1 MKNPTSRLRA
11 TGFTLI
17 ELLVVIAIIA
27 ILAGMLLPALS
38 KAKAKAFTAQ
48 CLNNHKQMATAF
60 LVYAADN
67 DDRYVAGF
75 YAANE
80 ALTTNN
86 TVWFKL
92 LLPYLGNNTNVY
104 RCKAHLDTNQR
115 YAWLPYVV
123 DYVVNAH
130 IIRGGGNT
138 IVALRTS
145 QVQSPA
151 DFIVTTEDS
160 RTMNNFNWHA
170 RDFDWT
176 RTHYNYQ
183 STYGVGLT
191 RHNNSALF
199 GMADGHAEQQRMPAR
214 DAGAPSPDIPDYGP
228 IGDSKFG
235 TPLWPRTS
243 ANKVFVRMD
252 STADPVGGNVLFGF

>member
-1 MKNPTSRLRA
+1 MKPPARQFHTA
-11 TGFTLI
+11 AFTLI

-38 KAKAKAFTAQ
+38 KAKAKAYSTQ
-48 CLNNHKQMATAF
+48 CLNNHKQMALAF
-60 LVYAADN
+60 LVYAGDY
-67 DDRYVAGF
+67 DDRYIAGT
-75 YAANE
+75 YAANQQ
-80 ALTTNN
+80 LQLNSDI
-86 TVWFKL
+86 WFKL
-92 LLPYLGNNTNVY
+92 LLPYVGNNTNVY
-104 RCKAHLDTNQR
+104 RCRAHFDNGQR
-115 YAWLPYVV
+115 YTYLPHLV

-130 IIRGGGNT
+130 IIRPSAT
-138 IVALRTS
+138 ALRTA
-145 QVQSPA
+145 QVQTPA

-191 RHNNSALF
+191 RHANSALF
-199 GMADGHAEQQRMPAR
+199 GMADGHSEQNKMPAR
-214 DAGAPSPDIPDYGP
+214 DPVAPTPDIADYGP

-235 TPLWPRTS
+235 PPLWPRTS
-243 ANKVFVRMD
+243 NNKVFVRQD
-252 STADPVGGNVLFGF
+252 STADPVGGNVNLGF